1 MDLFCGLFLILFLNG
16 LNFAVANMIAA
27 SFDKV
32 IEPFSSG
39 TTIFT
44 PCTIQFKSY
53 KIILLYKIGC
63 VNSFLLLPNNSL
75 KSVMQCQTTLMGCNY
90 FPVNILLALFTY
102 TFFNV
107 NF

>member
-1 MDLFCGLFLILFLNG
+1 MDLFLWVILILFLNG

-44 PCTIQFKSY
+44 LVQFN
-53 KIILLYKIGC
+53 L
-63 VNSFLLLPNNSL
+63 SL
-75 KSVMQCQTTLMGCNY
+75 IK
-90 FPVNILLALFTY
+90 
-102 TFFNV
+102 
-107 NF
+107 